1 MTPRTWLRSLI
12 FSQTAARQA
21 GRALSSHSRR
31 MRVMLS
37 LLSVLSLPAVAEVL
51 ADPTR
56 PPTNWQAEPAQATTS
71 AKPGPKLTSILVST
85 SRRVAVIDGVS
96 LTEGQSA
103 NGVTV
108 VRIGKT
114 WVDARLHDAPL
125 RLSLNDA
132 NVTKEPR

>member
-1 MTPRTWLRSLI
+1 
-12 FSQTAARQA
+12 
-21 GRALSSHSRR
+21 
-31 MRVMLS
+31 MLS
-37 LLSVLSLPAVAEVL
+37 LLTVLSLPALAEVL

-56 PPTNWQAEPAQATTS
+56 PPPNWQAGPARTAAAEQG
-71 AKPGPKLTSILVST
+71 GPKLTSILVSR

-96 LTEGQSA
+96 LSEGQSA

-108 VRIGKT
+108 VHIGKT
-114 WVDARLHDAPL
+114 WVDARLHDVPL